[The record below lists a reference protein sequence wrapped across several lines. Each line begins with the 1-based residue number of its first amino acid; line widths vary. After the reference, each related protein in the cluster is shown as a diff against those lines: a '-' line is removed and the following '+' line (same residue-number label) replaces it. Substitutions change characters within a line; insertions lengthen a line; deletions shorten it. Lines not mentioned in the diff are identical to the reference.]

1 MKKEED
7 NILKKV
13 GTDNYFMVPQ
23 NYFENLPG
31 KIMDKFPPI
40 KAPGRRMKKSVFVW
54 KKLKPWVYAAAVFTG
69 VALIVR
75 IVFLQND
82 FLDTKYG
89 NDILTQ
95 INTEN
100 ISDEFIDEMLNIS
113 LMDDY
118 SLYVYLTNT
127 NISVEN

>member
-1 MKKEED
+1 MKKKAD

-23 NYFENLPG
+23 NYFESLPER
-31 KIMDKFPPI
+31 IMDKFPPI
-40 KAPGRRMKKSVFVW
+40 KVPSRKVKKTFSVW
-54 KKLKPWVYAAAVFTG
+54 KKWRPWAYAAVFAG
-69 VALIVR
+69 VALIVG

-82 FLDTKYG
+82 LLDTKYG
-89 NDILTQ
+89 NGILTQ
-95 INTEN
+95 IDTEN

-127 NISVEN
+127 SINIEN